1 MKDDENR
8 MKFLCDPEQHK
19 LTLALHRQENLR
31 ANRAE
36 VELAT
41 VTAERDALLAT
52 KMTEKK
58 AREVLGIGINPDNS
72 IISDEPGVTYYPNQR
87 DPAKCLLHGF
97 LTVDMMKA
105 MIWWMENKGEGR

>member
-36 VELAT
+36 VELAE
-41 VTAERDALLAT
+41 VTAERDALLAAQ
-52 KMTEKK
+52 MTEEK
-58 AREVLGIGINPDNS
+58 ARQVLGGWIVGGKDILVIEGTRADGTVCLDGHAVYS
-72 IISDEPGVTYYPNQR
+72 ADE
-87 DPAKCLLHGF
+87 L
-97 LTVDMMKA
+97 KA
-105 MIWWMENKGEGR
+105 IAWWMENKGDGR